1 LSTIGP
7 SAESSRKPG
16 RLEKDR
22 FQAHIQRM
30 AQRPEMHLTQADLE
44 RAREIIAA
52 RAPVIGETGDL
63 ADRVTLAV
71 AIGIAEGR
79 A

>member
-1 LSTIGP
+1 
-7 SAESSRKPG
+7 
-16 RLEKDR
+16 
-22 FQAHIQRM
+22 M

-79 A
+79 AQGVKEGIKRVTASNDR

>member
-1 LSTIGP
+1 
-7 SAESSRKPG
+7 
-16 RLEKDR
+16 
-22 FQAHIQRM
+22 M

-44 RAREIIAA
+44 RARVIIAA

-63 ADRVTLAV
+63 VTLAV

-79 A
+79 AQGVKEGTKRVTASNDR